1 LTESAIRVYGS
12 AAVVKPRRGATVTI
26 FIVGIVLMVAGPVIS
41 WYGWRMH
48 SARTR
53 GGPADPFF
61 KWFLEAVKKAYPVL
75 TGPGHTGGERI
86 AAFGS
91 VVFALGVL
99 VTIVGLVA
107 WAGA

>member
-1 LTESAIRVYGS
+1 
-12 AAVVKPRRGATVTI
+12 
-26 FIVGIVLMVAGPVIS
+26 
-41 WYGWRMH
+41 
-48 SARTR
+48 
-53 GGPADPFF
+53 
-61 KWFLEAVKKAYPVL
+61 VKKAYPVL

-91 VVFALGVL
+91 VIFALGVL

>member
-1 LTESAIRVYGS
+1 LTGSVIRVYGS
-12 AAVVKPRRGATVTI
+12 AAVVKPRKGRTVAI
-26 FIVGIVLMVAGPVIS
+26 FIVGIVLMIAGPVIS

-48 SARTR
+48 AARTR
-53 GGPADPFF
+53 AGPADPFF

-75 TGPGHTGGERI
+75 TGPGHTTGERI

-99 VTIVGLVA
+99 VTIIGLVA

>member
-1 LTESAIRVYGS
+1 VA
-12 AAVVKPRRGATVTI
+12 I

-41 WYGWRMH
+41 WTGWRMH

-53 GGPADPFF
+53 GPADRFF
-61 KWFLEAVKKAYPVL
+61 GWFLEVVKKAYPVL

-91 VVFALGVL
+91 VIFALGV
-99 VTIVGLVA
+99 VTTVVGLVA